1 MRSPARIEA
10 RTLQAMARECQLC
23 AAHSMMASATH
34 IRYAQH
40 APGTLDVRTAVWF
53 FVPLIL
59 TTELHQLSH
68 SLVHAFLARLG
79 DPTTTLA
86 AFSVAFAFNTTFSGI
101 VGIETQATMSF
112 AVDKRSFWRVARFY
126 LAISLAP
133 FLVIEAVAL
142 TPLGDWLFG
151 EMMGASEGVVRLA
164 KLSSGVMG
172 LWIFPNQIR
181 NLCTALCML
190 QRRTVL
196 ISHATMLRLGSQALM
211 LLVLPFWLEGAVA
224 GAASLVG
231 CMSVEALY
239 MYWVSRG
246 FYEALPRDTGERA
259 SYRQMWSF
267 SWPLM
272 ITQITENGVSFVINF
287 FLGRLANP
295 DLALAAFGVVNA
307 LKSLVASPLRN
318 MAQTAQALVHDR
330 RDMAVILR
338 FAHWVT
344 GVYVVLVGLMFYT
357 PMREVILGGVMGLSA
372 SLSDYARPGVQM
384 MLVVVVFWGY
394 ASLLRGLLSA
404 MRQTRAIGGSAVIRL
419 LVVTAVGSI
428 TLVAPNLNGAAVGV
442 AAIGAA
448 FLAENLILGYRIAR
462 FSRSKG
468 PIFPREQTDA
478 AAV

>member
-1 MRSPARIEA
+1 MVAVPH
-10 RTLQAMARECQLC
+10 T
-23 AAHSMMASATH
+23 
-34 IRYAQH
+34 RYALH
-40 APGTLDVRTAVWF
+40 APAPLNMRTAVWF

-101 VGIETQATMSF
+101 VGIETQAAMSF
-112 AVDKRSFWRVARFY
+112 VTDKRSFWRVARFY

-133 FLVIEAVAL
+133 FLVIESIAL

-164 KLSSGVMG
+164 KLASAVMG
-172 LWIFPNQIR
+172 LWVFPNQVR
-181 NLCTALCML
+181 NMCTALCML
-190 QRRTVL
+190 HRRTML
-196 ISHATMLRLGSQALM
+196 ISHATMIRLGSQALM

-239 MYWVSRG
+239 MYWVSRR
-246 FYEALPRDTGERA
+246 FYAELPRRGGEHA
-259 SYRQMWSF
+259 SYRQMWTF

-272 ITQITENGVSFVINF
+272 ITQVTENGVTFVINF

-330 RDMAVILR
+330 HDMAVIFR
-338 FAHWVT
+338 FANWVT
-344 GVYVVLVGLMFYT
+344 GVYVLLVGLLFYT
-357 PMREVILGGVMGLSA
+357 PMREVILGGVMGLTA
-372 SLSDYARPGVQM
+372 ALSDYARPGVQM
-384 MLVVVVFWGY
+384 MLIVVVFWGY

-428 TLVAPNLNGAAVGV
+428 TLVAPNINGAAVGV
-442 AAIGAA
+442 AAVGAA
-448 FLAENLILGYRIAR
+448 FVAETLILGWQVVR
-462 FSRSKG
+462 FSRSEG
-468 PIFPREQTDA
+468 PLFPRERYAQQA
-478 AAV
+478 AG

>member
-1 MRSPARIEA
+1 MVAVPHTSYS
-10 RTLQAMARECQLC
+10 LQAP
-23 AAHSMMASATH
+23 
-34 IRYAQH
+34 
-40 APGTLDVRTAVWF
+40 APLDVRTAVWF

-86 AFSVAFAFNTTFSGI
+86 AFSIAFAFNTTFSGV

-112 AVDKRSFWRVARFY
+112 ATDRRAFWRVARFY
-126 LAISLAP
+126 LAVSLVP
-133 FLVIEAVAL
+133 FLIIESVAL
-142 TPLGDWLFG
+142 TSLGDWLFG
-151 EMMGASEGVVRLA
+151 EMMGASAGVVRLA
-164 KLSSGVMG
+164 KAASAVMG

-190 QRRTVL
+190 HRRTIL

-246 FYEALPRDTGERA
+246 YYAALPRRGSEQA
-259 SYRQMWSF
+259 SYRQMWTF

-272 ITQITENGVSFVINF
+272 ITQVTENGVTFVINF
-287 FLGRLANP
+287 FLGRLAQP

-318 MAQTAQALVHDR
+318 MAQTAQALVHSR
-330 RDMAVILR
+330 SDMAVIFR
-338 FAHWVT
+338 FANWVT
-344 GVYVVLVGLMFYT
+344 AVYITLVGVLFYT
-357 PMREVILGGVMGLSA
+357 PMRESILGGVMGLPER
-372 SLSDYARPGVQM
+372 LSDYARPGVQT

-404 MRQTRAIGGSAVIRL
+404 MRQTRAIGASAVIRL
-419 LVVTAVGSI
+419 LVVTAVGSV
-428 TLVAPNLNGAAVGV
+428 TLIAPNSNGAAVGV

-448 FLAENLILGYRIAR
+448 FLAETLILGWQVMR
-462 FSRSKG
+462 FSRSRG
-468 PIFPREQTDA
+468 PIFPRERTA
-478 AAV
+478 S

>member
-1 MRSPARIEA
+1 MVAVPHANYS
-10 RTLQAMARECQLC
+10 L
-23 AAHSMMASATH
+23 
-34 IRYAQH
+34 H
-40 APGTLDVRTAVWF
+40 APAPLNVRTAVWF

-101 VGIETQATMSF
+101 VGIETQAAMSF
-112 AVDKRSFWRVARFY
+112 VTDKRSFWRVARFY

-133 FLVIEAVAL
+133 FLVIESIAL
-142 TPLGDWLFG
+142 TALGDWLFG

-164 KLSSGVMG
+164 KAASAVMG

-181 NLCTALCML
+181 NLATALCML
-190 QRRTVL
+190 RRRTIL
-196 ISHATMLRLGSQALM
+196 ISHATMIRLGSQALM

-239 MYWVSRG
+239 MYWVSRP
-246 FYEALPRDTGERA
+246 FYAELPRDGGEHA
-259 SYRQMWSF
+259 PYRHMWTF

-272 ITQITENGVSFVINF
+272 ITQITENGVTFVINF

-318 MAQTAQALVHDR
+318 MAQTAQALVHSR
-330 RDMAVILR
+330 GDMSVLLR
-338 FAHWVT
+338 FANRVT
-344 GVYVVLVGLMFYT
+344 LVYVLLVGLLFYT
-357 PMREVILGGVMGLSA
+357 PMREVILGGVMGLTE
-372 SLSDYARPGVQM
+372 SLRNYARPGVQM

-419 LVVTAVGSI
+419 LVVTAVGSV
-428 TLVAPNLNGAAVGV
+428 TLIAPNLNGAAVGV
-442 AAIGAA
+442 AAVGAA
-448 FLAENLILGYRIAR
+448 FVAETLILGWQVAR

-468 PIFPREQTDA
+468 PIFPREAQLLEQA
-478 AAV
+478 

>member
-1 MRSPARIEA
+1 MVAVPQARHS
-10 RTLQAMARECQLC
+10 LQAP
-23 AAHSMMASATH
+23 
-34 IRYAQH
+34 
-40 APGTLDVRTAVWF
+40 APLDVRTAVWF

-86 AFSVAFAFNTTFSGI
+86 AFSVAFAFNTTFSGV
-101 VGIETQATMSF
+101 VGIETQAAMSF
-112 AVDKRSFWRVARFY
+112 VTDKRSFWRVARFY
-126 LAISLAP
+126 LAVSLAP
-133 FLVIEAVAL
+133 FLVIEAIAL

-151 EMMGASEGVVRLA
+151 ELMGASDGVVRLA
-164 KLSSGVMG
+164 KAASAVMG
-172 LWIFPNQIR
+172 LWIFPNQVR
-181 NLCTALCML
+181 NLATALCML
-190 QRRTVL
+190 HRRTVL
-196 ISHATMLRLGSQALM
+196 ISHATMIRLGSQALM
-211 LLVLPFWLEGAVA
+211 LLVLPFWLEGAIA

-231 CMSVEALY
+231 CMAVEALY

-246 FYEALPRDTGERA
+246 FYAGLPRSGGEHA
-259 SYRQMWSF
+259 TYRQMWTF

-318 MAQTAQALVHDR
+318 MAQTAQALVHSR
-330 RDMAVILR
+330 SDMRVIVR
-338 FAHWVT
+338 FANGVT
-344 GVYVVLVGLMFYT
+344 GVYVLLVGLLFYT
-357 PMREVILGGVMGLSA
+357 PMREVILGGVMGLTE
-372 SLSDYARPGVQM
+372 SLSSYARPGVQM

-404 MRQTRAIGGSAVIRL
+404 MRRTRAIGGSALIRL
-419 LVVTAVGSI
+419 LVVTAVGSV
-428 TLVAPNLNGAAVGV
+428 TLFEPELNGAAVGV

-448 FLAENLILGYRIAR
+448 FFAETLILGWQVVR
-462 FSRSKG
+462 FSRSSG
-468 PIFPREQTDA
+468 PLFPRERH
-478 AAV
+478 